1 MYSFMSQRDADRRQ
15 QIFDSIGKSINDNN
29 TRVQSQQTSSSSQ
42 SPTQQFNLEDTQ
54 KFWDMGFDQR
64 QREADRNAERAFK
77 FRDLESIRNFGQEKD
92 LSKQGFE
99 QDRTIRGDEL
109 SSIER
114 REAAQAQ
121 ARERLADVNQRLQQR
136 QQESERSAAMS
147 AFRGGRR

>member
-1 MYSFMSQRDADRRQ
+1 MTSFNPLSPAHYGTGTIHR
-15 QIFDSIGKSINDNN
+15 FDWSSIPKLN
-29 TRVQSQQTSSSSQ
+29 TNTSTSS
-42 SPTQQFNLEDTQ
+42 NLADSKQ
-54 KFWDMGFDQR
+54 IWDAGFEQR
-64 QREADRNAERAFK
+64 QKEADRNAERAFK
-77 FRDLESIRNFGQEKD
+77 FRDLESVRNFGQEKD

-109 SSIER
+109 ASIER
-114 REAAQAQ
+114 REAAQVQ